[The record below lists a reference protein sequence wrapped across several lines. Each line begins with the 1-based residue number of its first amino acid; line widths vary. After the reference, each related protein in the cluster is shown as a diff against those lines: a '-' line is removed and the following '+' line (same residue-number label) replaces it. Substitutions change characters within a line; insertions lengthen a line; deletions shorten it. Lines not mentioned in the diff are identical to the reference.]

1 MSATQLASSVLL
13 KVQKYFEGK
22 LNIFLVWTLPSCSQQ
37 LNCWSWRRRDW
48 TC

>member
-22 LNIFLVWTLPSCSQQ
+22 LNIFFGMDLAKLLSTAQ
-37 LNCWSWRRRDW
+37 LLELA
-48 TC
+48 